1 MDGGI
6 EDTPGKGKTM
16 EVWETEADRQSWPIT
31 ITLPSGKSRIG
42 RRRKSCEINLHNFS
56 RDSTGD

>member
-6 EDTPGKGKTM
+6 EDTPVKGKTM
-16 EVWETEADRQSWPIT
+16 EVWETEADRQSWS

-42 RRRKSCEINLHNFS
+42 RRRKSCEIYLRNFS